1 MEKVLELVFKDAA
14 GDKKIIKVTDP
25 KDEVNAE
32 TARTAMQAVIDA
44 DVFETS
50 GGSLSKIV
58 EARLRTT
65 QVDVLE

>member
-1 MEKVLELVFKDAA
+1 
-14 GDKKIIKVTDP
+14 
-25 KDEVNAE
+25 
-32 TARTAMQAVIDA
+32 MQAVIDA

-50 GGSLSKIV
+50 GGSLTEIV

>member
-25 KDEVNAE
+25 KDEVKAE

-50 GGSLSKIV
+50 GGSLTEIV